1 MNFKKIALTGVLA
14 LVAVAC
20 GGKKET
26 ADSSTTAAAK
36 PVEIVLWEQ
45 MEPSVRD
52 LYLKRVE
59 EFNNANPNI
68 IVKVTHYSNEDLRT
82 QFQNAS
88 LAGQGPDLV
97 YGPNDAAGI
106 FQVSNLIRP
115 LEEVI
120 SPELLKTFNKGTLE
134 SGMVSGKL
142 YALPEFDG
150 NNIALLYNKAMVKN
164 APINFDEFLTIA
176 KENQKINA
184 SNKAE
189 STYGVLYNEKEPF
202 WFVGFYNGFGGRVFN
217 DKNEPTLDTPEM
229 VQALQFA
236 SDVRSKYGVGE
247 SGMDYDM
254 ADQLFKQGKA
264 AMILNGAWSWST
276 YTSEGMDLGV
286 SFMPLPNGKEAL
298 FYSASKGY
306 SVSETVK
313 PEKYEAINQFFSFI
327 YEPKINAEIS
337 MASAQVPAIEA
348 ARELP
353 EVKENFLINA
363 TSEMLKY
370 TVPGPVIPEMRAVW
384 DAMRPNLEAVINGTM
399 TPEAAA
405 KKMQED
411 AVSGIKTIKGQ

>member
-20 GGKKET
+20 GEKKEAISNT
-26 ADSSTTAAAK
+26 DK

-52 LYLKRVE
+52 LYLTKVE
-59 EFNNANPNI
+59 EFNKANPNI
-68 IVKVTHYSNEDLRT
+68 IIKVTHYSNEDLRT

-106 FQVSNLIRP
+106 FEVSKLIKP

-164 APINFDEFLTIA
+164 APINFDEFLAVA
-176 KENQKINA
+176 KENQKINT

-189 STYGVLYNEKEPF
+189 STYGILYNEKEPF

-217 DKNEPTLDTPEM
+217 DKNEPTLNNPQM
-229 VQALQFA
+229 VEALQFA
-236 SDVRSKYGVGE
+236 RDMRTKYGVGE
-247 SGMDYDM
+247 TGMDYDM
-254 ADQLFKQGKA
+254 ADQLFKQGKS
-264 AMILNGAWSWST
+264 AMILNGAWAWST
-276 YTSEGMDLGV
+276 YPNIDLGV

-313 PEKYEAINQFFSFI
+313 PEKYAAINQFFSYI
-327 YEPKINAEIS
+327 YEPKNNAEIS
-337 MASAQVPAIEA
+337 IASAQVPAIDA

-353 EVKENFLINA
+353 EVKESFLISS
-363 TSEMLKY
+363 TSAMLKY

-384 DAMRPNLEAVINGTM
+384 DAMRPNLEAVINGSM

-411 AVSGIKTIKGQ
+411 ALNGIKTIKGQ